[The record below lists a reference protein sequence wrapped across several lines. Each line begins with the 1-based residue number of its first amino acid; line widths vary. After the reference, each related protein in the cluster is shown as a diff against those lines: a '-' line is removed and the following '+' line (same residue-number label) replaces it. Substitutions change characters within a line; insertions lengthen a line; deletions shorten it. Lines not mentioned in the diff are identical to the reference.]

1 MIQRRTRR
9 GIILL
14 ALLATLTWI
23 LSVEHGE
30 NAEQPVSKLDTRLNY
45 ALYDFDGRLLND
57 EGAVNLEIQAPVLR
71 SNAQSGVGTVES
83 PEIRIQQEDERW
95 YITAESAIIT
105 ANREHVSLMGDV
117 YLARRNEVTGQL
129 LEISTKDIMLNI
141 TSKTASGESRVS
153 IRQDN
158 DSLDAIGMRLDM
170 ISNNFELHQDVR
182 AHYEIRKTD
191 FIEIGRAHV

>member
-14 ALLATLTWI
+14 ALLTTLSWI
-23 LSVEHGE
+23 LSTEQGE
-30 NAEQPVSKLDTRLNY
+30 VLVQPVGKLDTRLNY
-45 ALYDFDGRLLND
+45 ALYDFDGRILTED
-57 EGAVNLEIQAPVLR
+57 GVFNLEIHAPVLR

-83 PEIRIQQEDERW
+83 PEIRILQEDERW

-105 ANREHVSLMGDV
+105 ADREHVSLMGDV
-117 YLARRNEVTGQL
+117 YVTRRNELTGQL

-141 TSKTASGESRVS
+141 TPRTASGDSEVS

-158 DSLDAIGMRLDM
+158 DTLDAIGIRLDM
-170 ISNNFELHQDVR
+170 VSNSFELLKDVQ
-182 AHYEIRKTD
+182 AHYETP
-191 FIEIGRAHV
+191 

>member
-14 ALLATLTWI
+14 ALLAALTWV
-23 LSVEHGE
+23 LSREQGE
-30 NAEQPVSKLDTRLNY
+30 TTEQPVSKLDTRLNY
-45 ALYDFDGRLLND
+45 ALYDFDGRLLNPD
-57 EGAVNLEIQAPVLR
+57 GAIKLEIRAPVLR
-71 SNAQSGVGTVES
+71 SNARSGVGTVES
-83 PEIRIQQEDERW
+83 PELRIQQEGDRW

-117 YLARRNEVTGQL
+117 YLTRRNELTGQL
-129 LEISTKDIMLNI
+129 LEILTKDVMLNI

-182 AHYEIRKTD
+182 AHYEIR
-191 FIEIGRAHV
+191 